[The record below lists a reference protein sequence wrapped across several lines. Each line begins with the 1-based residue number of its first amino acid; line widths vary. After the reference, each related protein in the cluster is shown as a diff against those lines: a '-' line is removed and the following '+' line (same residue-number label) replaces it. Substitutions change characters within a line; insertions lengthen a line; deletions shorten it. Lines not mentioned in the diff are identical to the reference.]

1 MHSCLYEGTVSHT
14 RYGPVKHQFD
24 YRLTMACFDL
34 AELDEVV
41 GPGKVL
47 SDHRRAAISFPR
59 DVHLR
64 TQKGSLEQRVKS
76 LVTKELGECPV
87 GPIRLL
93 TQLRYFGHYF
103 SPLNIFFLYDSEE
116 SDFPAVILAEVN
128 NIPWGEQQVYVLQ
141 PEWSEADQAYIYE
154 HPKQMHV
161 SPFMPMNHTYR
172 WSFRSVGEHLVVGL
186 ENYEDGRPVFYA
198 GMSLEKKPL
207 AQRTIQRFLWR
218 LPAMS
223 LKVVAA
229 IYYEA
234 WKLWWKRC
242 PIYPHPQSQHAA
254 PVPVQVT
261 EPA

>member
-1 MHSCLYEGTVSHT
+1 
-14 RYGPVKHQFD
+14 
-24 YRLTMACFDL
+24 MACFDL
-34 AELDEVV
+34 AELDQVV
-41 GPGKVL
+41 GPGKIL

-64 TQKGSLEQRVKS
+64 TQQGPLAQRVRGIVS
-76 LVTKELGECPV
+76 EALGQRPR
-87 GPIRLL
+87 GPIHLL

-103 SPLNIFFLYDSEE
+103 SPLNIFFVYEHAND
-116 SDFPAVILAEVN
+116 DFPAVILAEVN

-141 PEWSEADQAYIYE
+141 PEWSQADQAWIYE

-172 WSFRSVGEHLVVGL
+172 WSFRSVGQRLVVEL
-186 ENYEDGRPVFYA
+186 ANYEDGRPIFRA

-207 AQRTIQRFLWR
+207 ARPTLQRFLWR

-242 PIYPHPQSQHAA
+242 PIYPHPQSPHAA
-254 PVPVQVT
+254 CVPVQVT
-261 EPA
+261 EPV

>member
-1 MHSCLYEGTVSHT
+1 MHSCLYEGTVSHA
-14 RYGPVKHQFD
+14 RYGPVKHQFN

-34 AELDEVV
+34 AELDQVV
-41 GPGKVL
+41 GPGNVL

-64 TQKGSLEQRVKS
+64 TQKGSLEQRVRWIVS
-76 LVTKELGECPV
+76 EELGQCPR
-87 GPIRLL
+87 GPIHLL
-93 TQLRYFGHYF
+93 TQLRYFGYYF
-103 SPLNIFFLYDSEE
+103 SPLNIFFVYDNEE
-116 SDFPAVILAEVN
+116 DDFPAVILAEVN

-141 PEWSEADQAYIYE
+141 PVWSETDQAWIYE

-172 WSFRSVGEHLVVGL
+172 WSFHSVGDQLIVGL
-186 ENYEDGRPVFYA
+186 ENYECGSPVFHA

-207 AQRTIQRFLWR
+207 AQATLQRFLWH

-242 PIYPHPQSQHAA
+242 PIYPHPQSRPTAH
-254 PVPVQVT
+254 VPVQAT

>member
-1 MHSCLYEGTVSHT
+1 
-14 RYGPVKHQFD
+14 
-24 YRLTMACFDL
+24 MAYFDL
-34 AELDEVV
+34 AELDQVV

-64 TQKGSLEQRVKS
+64 TQEGPLENRVRS
-76 LVTKELGECPV
+76 LVSQELGECPA
-87 GPIRLL
+87 GPIHLL

-103 SPLNIFFLYDSEE
+103 SPLNIFFLYDSPE
-116 SDFPAVILAEVN
+116 SDFPAIILAEVN
-128 NIPWGEQQVYVLQ
+128 NIPWGEQQVYLLKPVWK
-141 PEWSEADQAYIYE
+141 EEEQAWIYE

-172 WSFRSVGEHLVVGL
+172 WSFRSIGKQLIVGL
-186 ENYEDGRPVFYA
+186 ENYQDGQPVFHA

-207 AQRTIQRFLWR
+207 ARSTIQRFLWR

-242 PIYPHPQSQHAA
+242 PIYPHPHSRSAVH
-254 PVPVQVT
+254 VPVQVT

>member
-1 MHSCLYEGTVSHT
+1 
-14 RYGPVKHQFD
+14 
-24 YRLTMACFDL
+24 MACFDL
-34 AELDEVV
+34 AELDQLV

-47 SDHRRAAISFPR
+47 SDHRWAGVSFPR
-59 DVHLR
+59 NVHLR
-64 TQKGSLEQRVKS
+64 EQTGSLEQRVRS
-76 LVTKELGECPV
+76 FVQQNSGEYPQ

-103 SPLNIFFLYDSEE
+103 SPLNLFFLYDEPASE
-116 SDFPAVILAEVN
+116 FPATILAEVN
-128 NIPWGEQQVYVLQ
+128 NIPWGEQQVYLLK
-141 PEWSEADQAYIYE
+141 PTYSEVEQAWTYE

-172 WSFRSVGEHLVVGL
+172 WTFRAVGEHLVVGL
-186 ENYEDGRPVFYA
+186 ENYEDGNPVFHA
-198 GMSLEKKPL
+198 GMALEKKPL
-207 AQRTIQRFLWR
+207 ARRTLQRFLWR

-242 PIYPHPQSQHAA
+242 PIYPHPHSRSEA
-254 PVPVQVT
+254 PMPVQATDPV
-261 EPA
+261 

>member
-1 MHSCLYEGTVSHT
+1 
-14 RYGPVKHQFD
+14 
-24 YRLTMACFDL
+24 MAYFDL
-34 AELDEVV
+34 AEIDQVV

-64 TQKGSLEQRVKS
+64 SQRGSLEQRVRS
-76 LVTKELGECPV
+76 LVSKELGECPT
-87 GPIRLL
+87 GPIHLL

-103 SPLNIFFLYDSEE
+103 SPLNLFFVYRAPDSA
-116 SDFPAVILAEVN
+116 FPAIILAEVN
-128 NIPWGEQQVYVLQ
+128 NIPWGEQQVYVLK
-141 PEWSEADQAYIYE
+141 PTWSEADQAYAYE

-172 WSFRSVGEHLVVGL
+172 WSFRSVGQQLIVGL
-186 ENYEDGRPVFYA
+186 ENHEEGRPVFHA

-207 AQRTIQRFLWR
+207 AHRTIQRFLWR

-254 PVPVQVT
+254 RAAVQVT

>member
-1 MHSCLYEGTVSHT
+1 
-14 RYGPVKHQFD
+14 
-24 YRLTMACFDL
+24 MAYFDL

-47 SDHRRAAISFPR
+47 SDHRWAAISFPR

-64 TQKGSLEQRVKS
+64 EQTGSLEQRVRATIMQES
-76 LVTKELGECPV
+76 GQCPQ
-87 GPIRLL
+87 GPIHLL

-103 SPLNIFFLYDSEE
+103 SPLNIFFVYDESER
-116 SDFPAVILAEVN
+116 DFPAVILAEVN
-128 NIPWGEQQVYVLQ
+128 NIPWGEQQVYLLK
-141 PEWSEADQAYIYE
+141 PIWNEEEQAWVYE

-172 WSFRSVGEHLVVGL
+172 WSFRCVGERLVVGL
-186 ENYEDGRPVFYA
+186 ENYDEDRPVFHA

-207 AQRTIQRFLWR
+207 AHRTIQRFLWR

-242 PIYPHPQSQHAA
+242 PIYPHPQKQATA
-254 PVPVQVT
+254 PESVPVT
-261 EPA
+261 KPA